1 MTRRSRSMQG
11 SVGISLTEVLIAISV
26 LAIGVLAIAQFQASS
41 LRNTAL
47 AEDLNNV
54 TRAVR
59 GELEWQRQTAVQP
72 VSDDACETVP
82 DTFASCTVVV
92 VPCAY
97 ILDEG
102 ATRARLSCEGPG
114 VTIVAPS
121 TYRVTVTAESA
132 RGQELSLSAL
142 WTGVFV
148 DGAAGS
154 FGREV
159 ITGE

>member
-1 MTRRSRSMQG
+1 MRSVVSMRRLG
-11 SVGISLTEVLIAISV
+11 GISLIEVLIAISV
-26 LAIGVLAIAQFQASS
+26 LAIGLLAVAQFQAAS
-41 LRNTAL
+41 LRNTTL
-47 AEDLNNV
+47 SEDLNSL

-59 GELEWQRQTAVQP
+59 GELEWQRQTAVEP
-72 VSDDACETVP
+72 MSDDTCDTVP
-82 DTFASCTVVV
+82 DSFASCSVIV

-102 ATRARLSCEGPG
+102 ATRARLACEGPG
-114 VTIVAPS
+114 VSIVAPS
-121 TYRVTVTAESA
+121 TYRVTVTAESV